1 MFWDG
6 LKIYSSRIIL
16 RDNAAT
22 RFDDFQL
29 SLFR

>member
-6 LKIYSSRIIL
+6 LKISSNRIIL
-16 RDNAAT
+16 RDSAET

-29 SLFR
+29 SLCR